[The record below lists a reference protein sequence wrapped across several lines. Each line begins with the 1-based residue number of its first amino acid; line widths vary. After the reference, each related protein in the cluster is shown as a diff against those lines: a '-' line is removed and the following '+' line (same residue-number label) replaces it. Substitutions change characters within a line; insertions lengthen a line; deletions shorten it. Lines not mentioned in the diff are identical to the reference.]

1 MGGAG
6 VWTLINHLV
15 ASVVYKHFYAS
26 SSPSLHPI
34 LPPLRQGRVGQR
46 GQRGCKQ
53 ECCLH
58 GENFVLLPEEVRMLP
73 KEIRRA
79 LLQRPSWVESWL
91 CSFSR
96 DQGWIHYFQG
106 LLFKRYEQTFFFPT
120 VFQPVW
126 WILIC
131 YLMSGSSDG
140 NTLGQIP
147 IGTGALLHTLV
158 RMAHLPDPDHDLE
171 LSCAWGQAPAGKGG
185 YQLSLGGGRE
195 LAGKNTTRGGRTP
208 THSPLSHQTVL
219 PKT

>member
-26 SSPSLHPI
+26 SLPSLHPI

-46 GQRGCKQ
+46 GQRRCKQ

-58 GENFVLLPEEVRMLP
+58 GGNFVLLPEEVRMLP

-120 VFQPVW
+120 SLSTCMVDFNLLFNVRIFRRKYPGADPHRHW
-126 WILIC
+126 
-131 YLMSGSSDG
+131 GSAPHLGTDG
-140 NTLGQIP
+140 ARARP
-147 IGTGALLHTLV
+147 
-158 RMAHLPDPDHDLE
+158 
-171 LSCAWGQAPAGKGG
+171 
-185 YQLSLGGGRE
+185 
-195 LAGKNTTRGGRTP
+195 
-208 THSPLSHQTVL
+208 
-219 PKT
+219 